1 MLKDVTEAV
10 ECTKEFAHP
19 EHNDL
24 ICKVLIIEKLLE
36 AKASAVD
43 GQIEL
48 LAKLFSALLK
58 ASPPVM
64 SAAEIQAGFLRSC
77 NAVPDASLDAPS
89 CPTLVAKLFVQ
100 LVVLECVQLD
110 MLQAI
115 LVEPVR
121 TRPARLPADCSLLWL
136 LPGRVRCPSDCPVR
150 SATLPVAVGC
160 SSFVC
165 SVRLC
170 LLQDLVEFG
179 TAAKMVTTALTALR
193 DTEVRAPPTKRP
205 RGAHETH

>member
-1 MLKDVTEAV
+1 MCAVLKDVTEAV

-19 EHNDL
+19 EHNGL

-121 TRPARLPADCSLLWL
+121 TRPARLPADCSLLLL

-150 SATLPVAVGC
+150 EVRHLTSGC
-160 SSFVC
+160 GVLVF
-165 SVRLC
+165 C
-170 LLQDLVEFG
+170 LLGAVMPAAGPGGVWYSCEDGHHG
-179 TAAKMVTTALTALR
+179 THR
-193 DTEVRAPPTKRP
+193 TER
-205 RGAHETH
+205 H

>member
-1 MLKDVTEAV
+1 VLKDVTEAV
-10 ECTKEFAHP
+10 EFTKEFAHP

-150 SATLPVAVGC
+150 GPPPYQWLWGA
-160 SSFVC
+160 
-165 SVRLC
+165 RLLFARC
-170 LLQDLVEFG
+170 GYACCRTWWSLVQ
-179 TAAKMVTTALTALR
+179 LR
-193 DTEVRAPPTKRP
+193 RWSP
-205 RGAHETH
+205 RHSPH